1 MQSSL
6 EDVVDAR
13 VVDVCVQD
21 AGEAFGFGGLAVL
34 DRFEDAEK
42 RAPYFSTILRSA

>member
-13 VVDVCVQD
+13 VVDVRVRD

-42 RAPYFSTILRSA
+42 RVPYFSTILRSA